1 MSLLTNYK
9 YQAHLR
15 NHGADFDLAK
25 RRIKQINLQQH
36 ELHVRAKRYRRLFE
50 ANGRDLAW
58 MGINEKMVQCYRN
71 QYKQRHNTLK
81 KALAE
86 VEDQYNIKVTQE
98 QQFANGE
105 LERIARERAVQT
117 LQPIRDPDNEDE
129 DCLGAEHQRHL
140 ARKTLQRY
148 DSIKKGEERR
158 VLYNPDQS
166 SDEEAL
172 SAQLE
177 QIYTRTKKSKNREA
191 QSKYASPGYNFD
203 ELLGNQLR
211 TTGEVDDGV
220 QLRQHQEGELC
231 AVRPFLP

>member
-105 LERIARERAVQT
+105 LERIARERAV
-117 LQPIRDPDNEDE
+117 
-129 DCLGAEHQRHL
+129 
-140 ARKTLQRY
+140 
-148 DSIKKGEERR
+148 
-158 VLYNPDQS
+158 
-166 SDEEAL
+166 
-172 SAQLE
+172 
-177 QIYTRTKKSKNREA
+177 
-191 QSKYASPGYNFD
+191 
-203 ELLGNQLR
+203 
-211 TTGEVDDGV
+211 
-220 QLRQHQEGELC
+220 
-231 AVRPFLP
+231 